1 MSVAENEV
9 LTTTEGV
16 VDTAKDVTINSDAVE
31 AFANTLRQDAMILP
45 LPWEECE
52 CHLVV
57 DVTTDAGAEL
67 TALFVLLLDSMNFC
81 FWPASNFEYEQLS
94 NGVKVPLSDIYVD
107 TAPFVLWTDTT
118 QGRPTTWRT
127 MDSLAEASADDICGW
142 FNNGARTVDDK
153 DKWRPRDFP
162 LIEDRV
168 RLVHELACCLRDN
181 FNGSA
186 LKLAESA
193 DGSALRL
200 MRILSALLPGFRD
213 QAIDSSTGRQVFFYK
228 RAQICVADIWGAFR
242 RRGKPIR
249 AKLDFAD
256 MSSLTMFPD
265 YRVPQL
271 LRHKGILVY
280 SPALCE
286 IVDSR
291 EPIAAGSRTELEIR
305 ACTIHACHRI
315 AEATKRSDIFDVTLD
330 WLLWQEGE
338 AIKDDIKPHHL
349 FLNTYEL
356 IKATSHL
363 NGIGLRVPV
372 VLDYLSEAYGVDRSF
387 LQDPSH
393 NASLAAAQDLGLN
406 LSWQRRV
413 TDSSLAHRAVLH
425 QQASLSVEEMVSLLS
440 KIYHSYFEEARDI
453 GDAQVSQDILPS
465 TLSTAGAVP
474 WRTAVEGVPLIE
486 FRQQGATVAQ
496 LSGEDVESDRI
507 YDTINRIV
515 C

>member
-1 MSVAENEV
+1 
-9 LTTTEGV
+9 
-16 VDTAKDVTINSDAVE
+16 KDVTINSDAVE
-31 AFANTLRQDAMILP
+31 AFANTLRQDAMISP
-45 LPWEECE
+45 LPWEECG

-57 DVTTDAGAEL
+57 DVTADAGAEL

-81 FWPASNFEYEQLS
+81 FWPAGNFEYEQLS
-94 NGVKVPLSDIYVD
+94 NGVKWALAGPDGSK
-107 TAPFVLWTDTT
+107 
-118 QGRPTTWRT
+118 WRT
-127 MDSLAEASADDICGW
+127 MDSLAEASADDLCGW
-142 FNNGARTVDDK
+142 FNNGARIVDEK
-153 DKWRPRDFP
+153 DKWGPRDFP
-162 LIEDRV
+162 LIEERA
-168 RLVHELACCLRDN
+168 RLVHGLACCLRDN

-186 LKLAESA
+186 LKLVESA

-200 MRILSALLPGFRD
+200 MRTLSALLPGFRD
-213 QAIDSSTGRQVFFYK
+213 QAIDSNTGRQVFFYK

-242 RRGKPIR
+242 RRGKPVR

-280 SPALCE
+280 SPALSE

-305 ACTIHACHRI
+305 AYFVCPWCYSRLAPAPVAMIISAFSVGHVHLTRA
-315 AEATKRSDIFDVTLD
+315 LD
-330 WLLWQEGE
+330 
-338 AIKDDIKPHHL
+338 K
-349 FLNTYEL
+349 
-356 IKATSHL
+356 
-363 NGIGLRVPV
+363 

-387 LQDPSH
+387 LQDPSL

-413 TDSSLAHRAVLH
+413 TDSSLAHRAVVQ
-425 QQASLSVEEMVSLLS
+425 QQASLSVEEMLSLLT

-453 GDAQVSQDILPS
+453 GDAQVLQDILPS

-496 LSGEDVESDRI
+496 LSGEDAPPCLRNSVSMSWSVGFSVTTEVNVVKMAELF
-507 YDTINRIV
+507 THTCIV
-515 C
+515 YSALLVMCPV